1 MEIGKNAGNSVDGGT
16 AVADSDDRG
25 ARDDR
30 DLNAEMAPE
39 TVKSINAHNE
49 EIAER
54 DNCRCDDEGN
64 TRDHG

>member
-1 MEIGKNAGNSVDGGT
+1 M
-16 AVADSDDRG
+16 ADSDDRG

-30 DLNAEMAPE
+30 DLNAERAPE